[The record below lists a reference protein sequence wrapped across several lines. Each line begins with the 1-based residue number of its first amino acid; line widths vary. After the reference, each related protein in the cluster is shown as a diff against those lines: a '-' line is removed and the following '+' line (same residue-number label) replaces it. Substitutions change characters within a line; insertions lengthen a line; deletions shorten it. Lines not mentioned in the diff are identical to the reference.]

1 MYRGDYLK
9 VYNPND
15 RAWHEGWAVK
25 AYGFENSP
33 TAGFLLRKLDP
44 FDLVWVNV
52 NGAIVERL
60 GDYRDGYDFMFE
72 TELEWRRYETML
84 KELSGVED
92 DQGQGE

>member
-1 MYRGDYLK
+1 
-9 VYNPND
+9 
-15 RAWHEGWAVK
+15 
-25 AYGFENSP
+25 
-33 TAGFLLRKLDP
+33 
-44 FDLVWVNV
+44 VWVNV